1 LKFSLYFFYLAFS
14 NHRIKSK
21 LMKISIIQ
29 SDLAWLDK
37 TANLGLFSKLLSPLK
52 GNTEIVV
59 LPEMFN
65 TGFSVN
71 PSQIGEEHDGQTF
84 RWMFEEA
91 EKGGFGICGSYVVR
105 EDRNY
110 YNRWLMVTP
119 EKESYS
125 YDKRHL
131 FSISGED
138 KLFTRG
144 EKRIVFTFRGVRIS
158 PYVCYD
164 LRFPVWMRNRNDYD
178 LMIVSA
184 NWPESRR
191 SVWNTL
197 LQARAIENQCYV
209 AGSNRIGTDGEGIKY
224 CGDSVI
230 IDPKGNVVASGE
242 ENREGIITADLSMD
256 ELSEFRTKFPAW
268 KDADDFTITT

>member
-1 LKFSLYFFYLAFS
+1 
-14 NHRIKSK
+14 
-21 LMKISIIQ
+21 MKISLIQ

-37 TANLGLFSKLLSPLK
+37 ATNLGRFSELLSPLK
-52 GNTEIVV
+52 GNTDIVV

-71 PSQIGEEHDGQTF
+71 PMQIGEDSDGQTF
-84 RWMFEEA
+84 RWMCEA
-91 EKGGFGICGSYVVR
+91 AAAGGFGICGSYIVR
-105 EDRNY
+105 EGDNF

-119 EKESYS
+119 EKVSYS

-138 KLFTRG
+138 LRFTRG
-144 EKRIVFTFRGVRIS
+144 EKRIVFAFRGVRIS

-230 IDPKGNVVASGE
+230 INPKGEKITSAE
-242 ENREGIITADLSMD
+242 ENRECSITADLSMA
-256 ELSEFRTKFPAW
+256 ELNEFRSRFPAW
-268 KDADDFTITT
+268 KDADKFNLISEHQ

>member
-1 LKFSLYFFYLAFS
+1 
-14 NHRIKSK
+14 
-21 LMKISIIQ
+21 
-29 SDLAWLDK
+29 
-37 TANLGLFSKLLSPLK
+37 
-52 GNTEIVV
+52 
-59 LPEMFN
+59 
-65 TGFSVN
+65 
-71 PSQIGEEHDGQTF
+71 
-84 RWMFEEA
+84 
-91 EKGGFGICGSYVVR
+91 
-105 EDRNY
+105 
-110 YNRWLMVTP
+110 MVTP

-197 LQARAIENQCYV
+197 LKARAIENQCYV

-230 IDPKGNVVASGE
+230 INPKGEISASAD
-242 ENREGIITADLSMD
+242 ENRECIITTKLSMS
-256 ELSEFRTKFPAW
+256 ELSEFRSKFPAW

>member
-1 LKFSLYFFYLAFS
+1 
-14 NHRIKSK
+14 
-21 LMKISIIQ
+21 MKISLIQ

-37 TANLGLFSKLLSPLK
+37 ATNLGRYSELLSPLK
-52 GNTEIVV
+52 AKTDLVV

-65 TGFSVN
+65 TGFSVK
-71 PSQIGEEHDGQTF
+71 PMQIGEENNGQTYI
-84 RWMFEEA
+84 WMSQQAEE
-91 EKGGFGICGSYVVR
+91 GGFGICGSYIVR
-105 EDRNY
+105 EGLNY
-110 YNRWLMVTP
+110 YNRWLLVTP

-131 FSISGED
+131 FSISGEN
-138 KLFTRG
+138 LHFTRG
-144 EKRIVFTFRGVRIS
+144 EKRIAFTFRGVRIS

-178 LMIVSA
+178 LIIVSA

-191 SVWNTL
+191 RVWNTL

-224 CGDSVI
+224 SGDSVVI
-230 IDPKGNVVASGE
+230 NPKGEIIASAE
-242 ENREGIITADLSMD
+242 ENKEVTFTTELSMS
-256 ELSEFRTKFPAW
+256 ELSEFRSKFPAW
-268 KDADDFTITT
+268 KDADDFSIK

>member
-1 LKFSLYFFYLAFS
+1 
-14 NHRIKSK
+14 
-21 LMKISIIQ
+21 MKVSIIQ
-29 SDLAWLDK
+29 TELTWLDK
-37 TANLGLFSKLLSPLK
+37 DANLEHIGRLLSGLK
-52 GNTEIVV
+52 GVTDLIV

-71 PSQIGEEHDGQTF
+71 PHQIGEDIEGQTF
-84 RWMFEEA
+84 SWMSQEA
-91 EKGGFGICGSYVVR
+91 ETGGFGICGSYIVR
-105 EDRNY
+105 EGRNY
-110 YNRWLMVTP
+110 YNRWLLITP
-119 EKESYS
+119 EKEIYS

-144 EKRIVFTFRGVRIS
+144 EKRLVFTYRGVRIS
-158 PYVCYD
+158 PYICYD
-164 LRFPVWMRNRNDYD
+164 LRFPVWMRNRNDSD
-178 LMIVSA
+178 LIIVSA

-197 LQARAIENQCYV
+197 LKARAMENQCFV

-230 IDPKGNVVASGE
+230 INPKGEVIASE
-242 ENREGIITADLSMD
+242 AENMECIITAEISMA
-256 ELSEFRTKFPAW
+256 ELFEFRTKFPAW
-268 KDADDFTITT
+268 KDADDFNVT

>member
-1 LKFSLYFFYLAFS
+1 
-14 NHRIKSK
+14 
-21 LMKISIIQ
+21 MKISLIQ

-37 TANLGLFSKLLSPLK
+37 ATNLERFSELLAPLK
-52 GNTEIVV
+52 AATDLVV

-71 PSQIGEEHDGQTF
+71 PLQI
-84 RWMFEEA
+84 FEEQNGETFKWMSGQA
-91 EKGGFGICGSYVVR
+91 ESGGFAICGSYIVK
-105 EDRNY
+105 EGSNY
-110 YNRWLMVTP
+110 YNRWLLVTP
-119 EKESYS
+119 EKESYI

-138 KLFTRG
+138 QRFTRG

-158 PYVCYD
+158 PYICYD
-164 LRFPVWMRNRNDYD
+164 LRFPVWMRNRNDCD
-178 LMIVSA
+178 LIIVSA

-224 CGDSVI
+224 CGDSVVVN
-230 IDPKGNVVASGE
+230 PKGEIIASAEINE
-242 ENREGIITADLSMD
+242 ERCVSADISID
-256 ELSEFRTKFPAW
+256 ELSDFRSKFPAW
-268 KDADDFTITT
+268 KDADEFTVTT

>member
-1 LKFSLYFFYLAFS
+1 
-14 NHRIKSK
+14 
-21 LMKISIIQ
+21 MKISLIQ

-37 TANLGLFSKLLSPLK
+37 ATNLGRFSELLSPLK
-52 GNTEIVV
+52 GNTDIVV

-71 PSQIGEEHDGQTF
+71 PGQIGEEHDGQTF
-84 RWMFEEA
+84 IWMSEEA
-91 EKGGFGICGSYVVR
+91 EAGGFGICGSYIVR
-105 EDRNY
+105 EGRNF

-119 EKESYS
+119 EKVSYS

-138 KLFTRG
+138 LRFTRG

-158 PYVCYD
+158 PYICYD

-230 IDPKGNVVASGE
+230 INPKGEKITLAE
-242 ENREGIITADLSMD
+242 ENTECTITADLSMA
-256 ELSEFRTKFPAW
+256 ELTEFRSKFPAW
-268 KDADDFTITT
+268 KDADEFSII